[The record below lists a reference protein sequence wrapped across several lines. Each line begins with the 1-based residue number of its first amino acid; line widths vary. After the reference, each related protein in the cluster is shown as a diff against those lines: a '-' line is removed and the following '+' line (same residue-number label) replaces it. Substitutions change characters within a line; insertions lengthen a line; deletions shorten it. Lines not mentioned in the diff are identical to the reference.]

1 VAIHVPA
8 TRATARIALKTGRSL
23 LLVAVAIVGS
33 AVSMPGFAQSVIPV
47 RAGSTLDFELQDLD
61 GNPMRLSQFR
71 GHPVIVDFW
80 ATWCPPC
87 RKQIPELKDLYSR
100 YHKSKGLEI
109 IGVAVDTIQGDGVR
123 DIGPFVR
130 KFKINYP
137 VLVANAP
144 VVDSLGVEA
153 IPTTLF
159 IGRDGRLVQR
169 VMGAGRP
176 GELSETAKD
185 LMRGAAPKGSRDS
198 QDDNSVSI

>member
-1 VAIHVPA
+1 MHLTAKVAAMLLAALITVVAAPA
-8 TRATARIALKTGRSL
+8 PI
-23 LLVAVAIVGS
+23 
-33 AVSMPGFAQSVIPV
+33 PGFAQNVIPAASRHV
-47 RAGSTLDFELQDLD
+47 LDFELQDLD

-109 IGVAVDTIQGDGVR
+109 IGVACDTIQGDGIR

-130 KFKINYP
+130 KLKINYP
-137 VLVANAP
+137 VLVASAP

-159 IGRDGRLVQR
+159 IGSDGRLVQKIL
-169 VMGAGRP
+169 GAGKP
-176 GELSETAKD
+176 GELSENAKE
-185 LMRGAAPKGSRDS
+185 LMKGSKPGSGSRPSPD
-198 QDDNSVSI
+198 DDNAVSI

>member
-1 VAIHVPA
+1 MPA
-8 TRATARIALKTGRSL
+8 KIGLSL
-23 LLVAVAIVGS
+23 LVVAVAIVGS
-33 AVSMPGFAQSVIPV
+33 AVSMPGFAQSVIPISAPRV
-47 RAGSTLDFELQDLD
+47 PDFELQDLD

-109 IGVAVDTIQGDGVR
+109 IGVACDTIQGDGIR

-137 VLVANAP
+137 VLVASAP

-159 IGRDGRLVQR
+159 ISRDGRLVQK

-176 GELSETAKD
+176 GELSETARD
-185 LMRGAAPKGSRDS
+185 LMKGAAPKGSKDS
-198 QDDNSVSI
+198 EDGNSVSI